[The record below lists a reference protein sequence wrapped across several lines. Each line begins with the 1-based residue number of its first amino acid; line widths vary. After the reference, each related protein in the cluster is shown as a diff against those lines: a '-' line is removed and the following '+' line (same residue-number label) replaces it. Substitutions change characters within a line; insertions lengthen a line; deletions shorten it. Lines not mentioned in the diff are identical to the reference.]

1 MKRRRFFR
9 RILAYLGVGVVV
21 SVGKPSLAEETPLPS
36 HLPPPLILTHGTSLE
51 GRLRR
56 MIERD
61 RGHGF
66 TVNWFHT
73 NRATLNALWEEI
85 GLRWDPLPTQ
95 TVVYEGVQWWGCEEM
110 VEGEILLSDEGI
122 MPECP
127 RCGGSGE
134 IPAKGSKGDMSP
146 WMGHRAD
153 GIIPAGPEIDAYHW
167 IACPRCL
174 GTGENGETRWKPVR
188 VGSKSYVV
196 DQRLAD
202 LWGVPLGEEF

>member
-9 RILAYLGVGVVV
+9 RILAYLGVGAVV

-36 HLPPPLILTHGTSLE
+36 HLPPPLILTHGTSLV
-51 GRLRR
+51 GRLHR

-66 TVNWFHT
+66 TVNLFHT
-73 NRATLNALWEEI
+73 NRKTLGDMFEEI
-85 GLRWDPLPTQ
+85 DVPWTPSAGDGFVTIMF
-95 TVVYEGVQWWGCEEM
+95 EGVKWWGDERM
-110 VEGEILLSDEGI
+110 AEGEILLSDEGI
-122 MPECP
+122 TPECP
-127 RCGGSGE
+127 RCGGIGE
-134 IPAKGSKGDMSP
+134 IPAKGSLGDASRL
-146 WMGHRAD
+146 MGYRA
-153 GIIPAGPEIDAYHW
+153 GLIPDPHYLAWKNAP
-167 IACPRCL
+167 CPRCRPV
-174 GTGENGETRWKPVR
+174 RWKPVR